1 MQPWDRP
8 FIPDEIAAVQHKGE
22 LIGSAPKGLRIS
34 SVGGKVEASIDEF
47 DLAKTCGSLSLE
59 MGPGG
64 RATLT
69 AKLNVTKNDIHIEG
83 AALKICGMEAGET
96 VERAVLDHLMS
107 KYDIWPMKGKCTIY
121 VDAARGAARE
131 TAYQAGRVT
140 SQSARVQFGPIIEPM
155 FRMPGEPTKND

>member
-34 SVGGKVEASIDEF
+34 SANGKVEASIDGF
-47 DLAKTCGSLSLE
+47 GLGKCSSLSLE

-69 AKLNVTKNDIHIEG
+69 ADLSVTKNDIHIEG
-83 AALKICGMEAGET
+83 AALKIRGMEAGET
-96 VERAVLDHLMS
+96 VERAVMDHLMS
-107 KYDIWPMKGKCTIY
+107 KYDIRPMKGKCTIR
-121 VDAARGAARE
+121 VDAAPRAARE

-140 SQSARVQFGPIIEPM
+140 SQISRVQFGPIIEPM
-155 FRMPGEPTKND
+155 FRMPGESTNSD